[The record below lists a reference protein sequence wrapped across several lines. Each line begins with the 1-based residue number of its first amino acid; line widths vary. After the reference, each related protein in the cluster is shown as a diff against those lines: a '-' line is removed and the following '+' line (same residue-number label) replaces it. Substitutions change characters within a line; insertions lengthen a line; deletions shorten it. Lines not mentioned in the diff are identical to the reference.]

1 MKSYRYELHFHTSE
15 VSGCAKVPA
24 CEAVLQYHRLGYAG
38 VVVTDHYYQ
47 SLFAKMPYPTW
58 PEKVSAYL
66 TGYECARSV
75 CEQHGMTVLLCMEIR
90 FPENNND
97 YLVYGISPDFLL
109 GQPELQDLS
118 LKTFQ
123 AIAREN
129 GLLVYQAHPFRN
141 TMTIMHPH
149 LLDGLEI
156 LNGNPRHVARNDIAA
171 LWASQHELLGIAGSD
186 FHQIGDEGLA
196 GIATT
201 EPIRNNQDLLRIL
214 KSQSYTIYTGYTG

>member
-1 MKSYRYELHFHTSE
+1 MKNYRYELHFHTSE

-24 CEAVLQYHRLGYAG
+24 AEAVLRYHRLGYAG

-47 SLFAKMPYPTW
+47 GLFAKMPYPTW

-66 TGYECARSV
+66 SGFERARSIG
-75 CEQHGMTVLLCMEIR
+75 EQNGMTVLLGMEIR

-97 YLVYGISPDFLL
+97 YLVYGISRDFLL
-109 GQPELQDLS
+109 GQPELQDLT

-123 AIAREN
+123 AVAREH

-141 TMTIMHPH
+141 TMTVMHPH
-149 LLDGLEI
+149 LLDGLETV
-156 LNGNPRHVARNDIAA
+156 NGNPRHDARNNIAA
-171 LWASQHELLGIAGSD
+171 LWASQHGLSGIAGSD

-196 GIATT
+196 GIDTT

-214 KSQSYTIYTGYTG
+214 KSKSYTLYTG